1 MQKELYDLTNPQKSI
16 WVTEQFYKNTPVN
29 NICGTVLINEV
40 VNFNN
45 LIKAI
50 DFFVQTNDSFRIK
63 LLFDKNNE
71 IKQYF
76 SDSYNLDLSN
86 IALLESNED
95 LENIQENLVNTPFTL
110 IDSQLFNFK
119 LFKFSKNGHG
129 GFVLNIHHL
138 IGDACTAGLV
148 GSKIINIYTSL
159 QKNEDI
165 TESATSYKN
174 YIESEKA
181 YLSSSK
187 FEKDKEYWNKIFE
200 TIPEIGNIPSI
211 KQENKNTCKALR
223 KTFIIPKEQI
233 EKINNFCSSNKIS
246 LFNFF
251 MALYAIYVEKVSG
264 LDDFV
269 LGTPILNRST
279 FVEKNTPGMFISTVP
294 FRFTLSEDLSFIDF
308 AKKIAFDS
316 LGIFRHQKY
325 PYQNILEDIR
335 KKNPEEPNLYDIL
348 ISYQNTKTNRND
360 AKVPYEVRWT
370 FNNNIADSMQIH
382 LFDMNDEGI
391 LNISYDYRSD
401 KYNEEDI
408 FSIHE
413 RICFMINQV
422 LTCDSLLTKDINIV
436 TDKEKD
442 IILNEFNNTF
452 EPYCFSNS
460 IIEMIENV
468 AKNTPNNIAIETDN
482 SSITYKDL
490 ILRINQLSNY
500 LLKTNIS
507 ENSNIGIF
515 TSRTIDTI
523 VGILS
528 ILKINCTY
536 VPIDPE
542 YPIDRISYMVETSK
556 INYILSEDIIHFDKI
571 SDIDNL
577 EKISIN
583 FSKYKD
589 EDISFAKTYD
599 YNNNS
604 NLYIIFTSGSTGKPK
619 GVTISHKNMM
629 NLILFEKN
637 KTNLLKNANNKILQF
652 ATMSFDVSYQEIYSA
667 LLFGNTLVLIDEASR
682 KDMNKLSKY
691 IFDKRINT
699 LFIPPAYLKLLVE
712 DKDIRKLLISCIK
725 NIITAGEALVI
736 TDGMIDLINA
746 GIQIHNHYGP
756 AETHVATTYVVDK
769 NNISSYPPIG
779 KPISN
784 ANIHILDKNL
794 KLCPIGVIGQIAIS
808 GDCVGNGYLN
818 NINLTNEK
826 FITNSY
832 NNKKMYLTGDLGF
845 FDKNGNVHFI
855 GRSDFQIKLNGFR
868 VELEEINQVLLK
880 HPSIKS
886 SVTIIHEENNKKYI
900 IAYYVEEHSTK
911 EEELIRYLK
920 TSLPFYMIP
929 KKLILMDNLPINTNG
944 KIDKTKLP
952 KFDLVDIEEEYIAPS
967 TSTEL
972 RLAKIWQSLFNSNKI
987 GANYNFFDI
996 GGDSLLAIKLCSIV
1010 LSEFNVNI
1018 SVTNIYNTP
1027 YLKDLANYIDSC
1039 KQVTSKFII
1048 NKTPKMDSYPLS
1060 SAEKRIYY
1068 ACKAIGENHVVYNI
1082 PAAFLIDKVL
1092 DTKKVNDVFHS
1103 IILNNSV
1110 FRTCFKI
1117 IDNEPRQFILD
1128 KVDFNIEIYNC
1139 KESEVESIISNFSK
1153 PFDLETAPLLRV
1165 CLYYLDNNK
1174 TLLLIDSHH
1183 IIMDGVSLNNLVSEF
1198 CELYQGN
1205 NITKLDL
1212 EYVDYSVWEND
1223 FNKSTDI
1230 QLYEKYWINQ
1240 FKDKEIP
1247 VINLPYDYP
1256 VSQSKGYEGKI
1267 IFNNVEQSFFA
1278 KLELLAKKHNVSS
1291 YMLFLAAFY
1300 ATLYKYTSQENIIVG
1315 TPIASRYSDKL
1326 QNIIGMFVN
1335 IMPLKIEIPSNN
1347 SFSDLLSIV
1356 KDMVLSSFE
1365 NQPYPY
1371 DMILKKSGINTN
1383 SSILDVM
1390 FTYQNINNNNFII
1403 NGSKLE
1409 MIYSNTNTAKYNL
1422 SVGIIPNTYTFY
1434 IEYNSNLFREETINS
1449 FLEHYLFVLEQILDN
1464 EHILLSNINKI
1475 TPKEEKLLLDFNKT
1489 DGPINDDTVV
1499 SIFEEQVRNH
1509 SNDIALICEDK
1520 MLTYEE
1526 LNKKSNSLAHLLIQS
1541 GIGAND
1547 IVCIMTNRSL
1557 ETIVCMM
1564 AILKAGAAFFNV
1576 DPTYPIER
1584 TKYYIETSKT
1594 KYVLTQSCLKDKVSQ
1609 IENCIE
1615 IDLDKDDIY
1624 NKNFDNPNIKIGMN
1638 DLSYII
1644 FTSGSTG
1651 KPKGVMLNQ
1660 VGFANMVKAMTLAL
1674 DYLKE
1679 GNKHTIAS
1687 VTSTPFDIFVYEI
1700 IVSLTH
1706 GLRVVMANNAEHRN
1720 PKLLDS
1726 LIRKYNIDV
1735 MTVTPSLM
1743 KINYDNREPNSA
1755 LALVKNM
1762 VFGGEPLPEKFV
1774 QDLKSLAN
1782 DITIYNI
1789 YGPSEITIL
1798 SNVQNLEGEK
1808 EITIGPPI
1816 LNTQIYILDKDMKQV
1831 PIGVTG
1837 EIYIA
1842 GIQVGLGYLENPELT
1857 AEKFLD
1863 NPFGEGKIYKSG
1875 DIGRWTFD
1883 GKVQC
1888 LGRLDHQIKL
1898 RGLRIELGE
1907 IENQMTAVEGVSAS
1921 VVNKIEIDGKEV
1933 LCGYYVADKNV
1944 LESTIKEHLR
1954 KNLPAYMV
1962 PTYIVRL
1969 DSMPYTLNRKIDRKA
1984 LPLPELKQNISS
1996 SIINIKDLN
2005 SDEEKLMQIW
2015 KNILKIDDINIDDN
2029 FFDIG
2034 GDSISA
2040 INMQIEALKYGLNF
2054 EYADIFNY
2062 PTIRDLCN
2070 NIQSPITSLYHYD
2083 DYDKI
2088 NNILS
2093 RNVISNIPTITKA
2106 NIKNILLI
2114 GSTGFLGI
2122 HILDA
2127 FLRQETGNIYCLVR
2141 SKNNIKPLERLKSKF
2156 SFYFDESYFD
2166 KYINR
2171 IKILEGDITEQNLG
2185 LTDEQIL
2192 ELKNNVNIV
2201 INSGAI
2207 VKHFGQIDLFE
2218 KINVNGTQNVVD
2230 FCKNQKMRLL
2240 HISTIS
2246 VSGNGE
2252 KEETIV
2258 ETPENMKYKKLFKET
2273 SLYIHQNIK
2282 GIYAVTKYKAE
2293 CIILEAISDGLD
2305 AQILRIGNITSR
2317 YSDGLFQ
2324 ENIDENAFAKK
2335 IKSFIEISAFPDYLL
2350 KHSIELTPV
2359 DLCAN
2364 AIIKILEHNSL
2375 CNVFHLYNTKLLPIK
2390 LLADT
2395 LHEFNIE
2402 LYPIS
2407 DKLLADVI
2415 TGILEDNSRKSI
2427 LSGIIHDL
2435 DKNKHLVYTSNV
2447 KLDCSFT
2454 EDYLKAIGF
2463 EWSPIDKEYVIKYMN
2478 YFNKIGFIDY
2488 GKEN

>member
-1 MQKELYDLTNPQKSI
+1 MQKEIYDLTNPQKSI
-16 WVTEQFYKNTPVN
+16 WLTEQFYQGTCVN
-29 NICGTVLINEV
+29 NLCGTVAIDQV
-40 VNFNN
+40 VDFDM
-45 LIKAI
+45 LKKAI
-50 DFFVQTNDSFRIK
+50 YQFVKDNDSFRLK
-63 LLFDKNNE
+63 LIFDEKGE
-71 IKQYF
+71 IKQEITDF
-76 SDSYNLDLSN
+76 EPFDIEMVDVKDEKELVS
-86 IALLESNED
+86 
-95 LENIQENLVNTPFTL
+95 LENEMVDIPFSILNSNLHH
-110 IDSQLFNFK
+110 FK
-119 LFKFSKNGHG
+119 MYRLPSGKG
-129 GFVLNIHHL
+129 GFVLVAHHL
-138 IGDACTAGLV
+138 ICDACTAGLV
-148 GSKIINIYTSL
+148 ASKTINIYTSL
-159 QKNEDI
+159 LKGEEV
-165 TESATSYKN
+165 TEASTSYIN
-174 YIESEKA
+174 CINSEND
-181 YLSSSK
+181 YLVSNK
-187 FEKDKEYWNKIFE
+187 FEKDKEYWNGIFE
-200 TIPEIGNIPSI
+200 TVPEIGNIPSI
-211 KQENKNTCKALR
+211 KQENKNTCKAAR
-223 KTFIIPKEQI
+223 KTFVLSKEQV
-233 EKINNFCSSNKIS
+233 EKINAFCSENKIS
-246 LFNFF
+246 AFNFF
-251 MALYAIYVEKVSG
+251 MALYAIYVSRVSG

-279 FVEKNTPGMFISTVP
+279 FVEKTTPGMFISTVP
-294 FRFTLSEDLSFIDF
+294 FRFTLADDLSFIDF

-316 LGIFRHQKY
+316 LGMFRHQKY

-335 KKNPEEPNLYDIL
+335 KKNPAQPNLYDIL
-348 ISYQNTKTNRND
+348 ISYQNTRTNRNS
-360 AKVPYEVRWT
+360 AEVPYEVRWT
-370 FNNNIADSMQIH
+370 FNHNLADSMQIH
-382 LFDMNDEGI
+382 LFDMNDEGL
-391 LNISYDYRSD
+391 LNISYDYRLD
-401 KYNEEDI
+401 KYDEDEI
-408 FSIHE
+408 LAIHE
-413 RICFMINQV
+413 RVCFMIEQV
-422 LTCDSLLTKDINIV
+422 LNCDNLLAKDIDIV
-436 TDKEKD
+436 TAKERD
-442 IILNEFNNTF
+442 VILNEFNDTAEAYSFAN
-452 EPYCFSNS
+452 N
-460 IIEMIENV
+460 IIEMIEDT
-468 AKNTPNNIAIETDN
+468 AKNNPNNIAIETDN
-482 SSITYKDL
+482 SSITYKEL
-490 ILRINQLSNY
+490 IAQVNQLSNY
-500 LLKTNIS
+500 LLKNNIQK
-507 ENSNIGIF
+507 NSNIGIF
-515 TSRTIDTI
+515 TTRTIDTI

-542 YPIDRISYMVETSK
+542 YPIDRISYMIETSK
-556 INYILSEDIIHFDKI
+556 INYILSEDISHFDKI
-571 SDIDNL
+571 SNIDNL

-583 FSKYKD
+583 SSKYKD
-589 EDISFAKTYD
+589 EDISFSKTYN

-604 NLYIIFTSGSTGKPK
+604 NLYIIFTSGSTGRPK

-637 KTNLLKNANNKILQF
+637 KTDLLKNTNNKILQF

-691 IFDKRINT
+691 IFDKGINT

-712 DKDIRKLLISCIK
+712 DKSIRNLLISCVK
-725 NIITAGEALVI
+725 NIITAGEALVV
-736 TDGMIDLINA
+736 TDGMKDLIDA

-756 AETHVATTYVVDK
+756 AETHVATTYIVDK
-769 NNISSYPPIG
+769 NNIYTYPPIG

-784 ANIHILDKNL
+784 SNIHILDKNL

-808 GDCVGNGYLN
+808 GDCVGNGYFN
-818 NINLTNEK
+818 NTSLTSEK
-826 FITNSY
+826 FVINSY
-832 NNKKMYLTGDLGF
+832 NKKRMYLTGDLGF
-845 FDKNGNVHFI
+845 FDKDGNVHFI
-855 GRSDFQIKLNGFR
+855 GRSDFQVKLNGFR

-880 HPSIKS
+880 HPDVKS

-900 IAYYVEEHSTK
+900 IAYYVEENSTN
-911 EEELIRYLK
+911 EEDLIKYLK

-929 KKLILMDNLPINTNG
+929 KRLIKMDNLPINTNG
-944 KIDKTKLP
+944 KIDKTRLP
-952 KFDLVDIEEEYIAPS
+952 KFELVDVEEEYIEPS
-967 TSTEL
+967 TPTEL
-972 RLAKIWQSLFNSNKI
+972 RLAEIWKNLFNTDEV

-1010 LSEFNVNI
+1010 LSNFNINI
-1018 SVTNIYNTP
+1018 TVKDIYNNP
-1027 YLKDLANYIDSC
+1027 YLKDLAKYIDSC
-1039 KQVTSKFII
+1039 IQVSSQFII
-1048 NKTPKMDSYPLS
+1048 NKAPKMDVYPLS

-1068 ACKAIGENHVVYNI
+1068 ASKAIGENHVVYNV
-1082 PAAFLIDKVL
+1082 PAALLVDCIL
-1092 DTKKVNDVFHS
+1092 DDEKVNNAFQT
-1103 IILNNSV
+1103 IILMNSA

-1117 IDNEPRQFILD
+1117 IDNEPKQIILD
-1128 KVDFNIEIYNC
+1128 TFDFNIESHSC
-1139 KESEVESIISNFSK
+1139 KENEIQSIISNFSK
-1153 PFDLETAPLLRV
+1153 PFDLEKAPLLRV
-1165 CLYYLDNNK
+1165 TLYHLDTNK

-1183 IIMDGVSLNNLVSEF
+1183 IIMDGVSLNNLISEF
-1198 CELYQGN
+1198 CKLYDGK
-1205 NITKLDL
+1205 NISKSDI
-1212 EYVDYSVWEND
+1212 EYVDYAIWEDN
-1223 FNKSTDI
+1223 FNKTTNIES
-1230 QLYEKYWINQ
+1230 YEKYWINQ

-1267 IFNNVEQSFFA
+1267 LFNNVEENFFLR
-1278 KLELLAKKHNVSS
+1278 LELLAKKYDVSP
-1291 YMLFLAAFY
+1291 YMLFLTAFY
-1300 ATLYKYTSQENIIVG
+1300 IILYKYTSQENIIVG

-1326 QNIIGMFVN
+1326 QDLIGMFVN
-1335 IMPLKIEIPSNN
+1335 IMPLKIDIPSDK
-1347 SFSDLLSIV
+1347 SFLDLLSIV
-1356 KDMVLSSFE
+1356 KDMILSSFE

-1371 DMILKKSGINTN
+1371 DMILKKAGINSN

-1390 FTYQNINNNNFII
+1390 FTYQNMINSNFSINNSNVD
-1403 NGSKLE
+1403 

-1422 SVGIIPNTYTFY
+1422 SVGIIPSTYTFY

-1464 EHILLSNINKI
+1464 EEILISDIEKI
-1475 TPKEEKLLLDFNKT
+1475 TPKEKELLLEFNKT
-1489 DGPINDDTVV
+1489 DGPINNDTVV
-1499 SIFEEQVRNH
+1499 SIFEEQVKNH
-1509 SNDIALICEDK
+1509 PDDIALICEDK
-1520 MLTYEE
+1520 MLTYDE

-1541 GIGAND
+1541 GIGSND

-1594 KYVLTQSCLKDKVSQ
+1594 KYVLTQSSLKDKVNE

-1615 IDLDKDDIY
+1615 IDLDKNDIY
-1624 NKNFDNPNIKIGMN
+1624 NKNFDNPNVKIGMN

-1660 VGFANMVKAMTLAL
+1660 VGLANMVKAMTLVL
-1674 DYLKE
+1674 EYLKE

-1720 PKLLDS
+1720 PKLLDA
-1726 LIRKYNIDV
+1726 LIRKYNVDV

-1743 KINYDNREPNSA
+1743 KINYDNREPDSA

-1774 QDLKSLAN
+1774 HDLKALAN

-1816 LNTQIYILDKDMKQV
+1816 LNTQIYILDKDMKEV

-1842 GIQVGLGYLENPELT
+1842 GIQVGLGYLGNPELT

-1888 LGRLDHQIKL
+1888 LGRIDHQIKL

-1907 IENQMTAVEGVSAS
+1907 IENQMTEVEGVSSS

-1933 LCGYYVADKNV
+1933 LCGYYVADKDV

-1954 KNLPAYMV
+1954 KTLPAYMV

-1996 SIINIKDLN
+1996 SIINIKDLD

-2015 KNILKIDDINIDDN
+2015 KNILKIDDISIDDN

-2054 EYADIFNY
+2054 EYADIFNH
-2062 PTIRDLCN
+2062 PTIRDLCH
-2070 NIQSPITSLYHYD
+2070 NIQSPINSFYHYD

-2093 RNVISNIPTITKA
+2093 RNVSSNIATITKA

-2127 FLRQETGNIYCLVR
+2127 FLRQETGIAYCLIR
-2141 SKNNIKPLERLKSKF
+2141 AKDNINPLERLKNKF
-2156 SFYFDESYFD
+2156 NFYFDENYFD
-2166 KYINR
+2166 RYINR
-2171 IKILEGDITEQNLG
+2171 IKIVEGDITKQNLG
-2185 LTDEQIL
+2185 LTDDDIS
-2192 ELKNNVNIV
+2192 ELKNNVNVV

-2207 VKHFGQIDLFE
+2207 VKHFGQADLFE
-2218 KINVNGTQNVVD
+2218 KINVNGTKNVVD
-2230 FCKNQKMRLL
+2230 FCTKQKMRLL

-2258 ETPENMKYKKLFKET
+2258 ETPENMQYKKLFKET

-2293 CIILEAISDGLD
+2293 CIVLEAISNGLD
-2305 AQILRIGNITSR
+2305 AQILRLGNITSR

-2324 ENIDENAFAKK
+2324 ENVDENAFAKK
-2335 IKSFIEISAFPDYLL
+2335 IKSFIEIGAFPNYLL

-2364 AIIKILEHNSL
+2364 AIIKILQHNSI
-2375 CNVFHLYNTKLLPIK
+2375 CNVFHIYDTKLLPIK

-2395 LHEFNIE
+2395 LSEFNIE
-2402 LYPIS
+2402 LSPVS
-2407 DKLLADVI
+2407 DKLLADII
-2415 TGILEDNSRKSI
+2415 TGILEDDSRKSI

>member
-1 MQKELYDLTNPQKSI
+1 MQKEFYDLTNPQKSI
-16 WVTEQFYKNTPVN
+16 WLTEQFYQGSCVN
-29 NICGTVLINEV
+29 NLCGTVAIDQV
-40 VNFNN
+40 VDFDM
-45 LIKAI
+45 LKKAI
-50 DFFVQTNDSFRIK
+50 YQFVKDNDSFRLK
-63 LLFDKNNE
+63 LSYDEKAE
-71 IKQYF
+71 IKQEITDF
-76 SDSYNLDLSN
+76 EPFN
-86 IALLESNED
+86 IELVDVKDEKELVS
-95 LENIQENLVNTPFTL
+95 LENEMVDIPFDIL
-110 IDSQLFNFK
+110 NSYLHHFK
-119 LFKFSKNGHG
+119 MYRLPSGKG
-129 GFVLNIHHL
+129 GFVLVAHHL
-138 IGDACTAGLV
+138 ICDACTAGLV
-148 GSKIINIYTSL
+148 ASKTINIYTSL
-159 QKNEDI
+159 LKGEEV
-165 TESATSYKN
+165 TEASTSYIN
-174 YIESEKA
+174 YINSEND
-181 YLSSSK
+181 YLVSNK
-187 FEKDKEYWNKIFE
+187 FEKDKEYWNGIFE
-200 TIPEIGNIPSI
+200 TVPEIGNIPSI
-211 KQENKNTCKALR
+211 KQENKNTCKAAR
-223 KTFIIPKEQI
+223 KTFVLPKEQV
-233 EKINNFCSSNKIS
+233 EKINAFCSENKIS
-246 LFNFF
+246 AFNFF
-251 MALYAIYVEKVSG
+251 MALYAIYVGKVNG

-279 FVEKNTPGMFISTVP
+279 FVEKTTPGMFISTVP
-294 FRFTLSEDLSFIDF
+294 FRFTLADDLSFIDF

-316 LGIFRHQKY
+316 LGMFRHQKY

-335 KKNPEEPNLYDIL
+335 KKNSAQPNLYDIL
-348 ISYQNTKTNRND
+348 ISYQNTRTNRNS
-360 AKVPYEVRWT
+360 AEVPYEVRWT
-370 FNNNIADSMQIH
+370 FNHNLADSMQIH
-382 LFDMNDEGI
+382 LFDMNDEGL
-391 LNISYDYRSD
+391 LNISYDYRLD
-401 KYNEEDI
+401 KYDEDEI
-408 FSIHE
+408 LAIHE
-413 RICFMINQV
+413 RICFMMEQV
-422 LTCDSLLTKDINIV
+422 LACDSLLAKDIDIV
-436 TDKEKD
+436 TAKERD
-442 IILNEFNNTF
+442 IILNEFNDTAESYSFAN
-452 EPYCFSNS
+452 N
-460 IIEMIENV
+460 IITMIEDT
-468 AKNTPNNIAIETDN
+468 AKNNPNNIAIETNN
-482 SSITYKDL
+482 SSITYKEL
-490 ILRINQLSNY
+490 IAQVNQLSNY
-500 LLKTNIS
+500 LLKNNIQ

-515 TSRTIDTI
+515 TTRTIDTI

-542 YPIDRISYMVETSK
+542 YPIDRISYMIETSK
-556 INYILSEDIIHFDKI
+556 INYILSEDISHFDKI
-571 SDIDNL
+571 SNIDNL

-583 FSKYKD
+583 SSKYKD
-589 EDISFAKTYD
+589 EDISFGKTYN

-604 NLYIIFTSGSTGKPK
+604 NLYIIFTSGSTGRPK

-637 KTNLLKNANNKILQF
+637 KTDLLKNTNNKILQF

-691 IFDKRINT
+691 IFAKGINT

-712 DKDIRKLLISCIK
+712 DKSIRNLLISCVK

-736 TDGMIDLINA
+736 TDGMKDLIDA

-756 AETHVATTYVVDK
+756 AETHVATTYIVDK
-769 NNISSYPPIG
+769 NNIYTYPPIG

-784 ANIHILDKNL
+784 SNIHILDKNL

-808 GDCVGNGYLN
+808 GDCVGNGYFN
-818 NINLTNEK
+818 NASLTNEK
-826 FITNSY
+826 FVINSY
-832 NNKKMYLTGDLGF
+832 NKKKMYLTGDLGF
-845 FDKNGNVHFI
+845 FDKGGNVHFI
-855 GRSDFQIKLNGFR
+855 GRSDFQVKLNGFR

-880 HPSIKS
+880 HPDVKS

-900 IAYYVEEHSTK
+900 IAYYVEENSTN
-911 EEELIRYLK
+911 EEDLIKYLK
-920 TSLPFYMIP
+920 ASLPFYMIP
-929 KKLILMDNLPINTNG
+929 KRLIKMDNLPINTNG

-952 KFDLVDIEEEYIAPS
+952 KFELVDVEEEYIEPS
-967 TSTEL
+967 TPTEL
-972 RLAKIWQSLFNSNKI
+972 RLAEIWKNLFNADKV
-987 GANYNFFDI
+987 GVNYNFFDI

-1010 LSEFNVNI
+1010 LSNFNINI
-1018 SVTNIYNTP
+1018 TVKDIYNNP
-1027 YLKDLANYIDSC
+1027 YLKDLAKYIDSC
-1039 KQVTSKFII
+1039 IQVSSQFII
-1048 NKTPKMDSYPLS
+1048 NKAPKMDVYPLS

-1068 ACKAIGENHVVYNI
+1068 ASKAIGENHVVYNV
-1082 PAAFLIDKVL
+1082 PAALLVDCIL
-1092 DTKKVNDVFHS
+1092 DDEKVNNAFQT
-1103 IILNNSV
+1103 IILMNSA

-1117 IDNEPRQFILD
+1117 IDNEPKQIILD
-1128 KVDFNIEIYNC
+1128 TFDFNIESHSC
-1139 KESEVESIISNFSK
+1139 KENEIQSIISNFSK
-1153 PFDLETAPLLRV
+1153 PFDLEKAPLLRV
-1165 CLYYLDNNK
+1165 TLYHLDTNK

-1183 IIMDGVSLNNLVSEF
+1183 IIMDGVSLNNLISEF
-1198 CELYQGN
+1198 CKLYDGK
-1205 NITKLDL
+1205 NISKSDI
-1212 EYVDYSVWEND
+1212 EYVDYAIWEDN
-1223 FNKSTDI
+1223 FNKTTNIES
-1230 QLYEKYWINQ
+1230 YEKYWINQ

-1267 IFNNVEQSFFA
+1267 LFNNVEENFFLR
-1278 KLELLAKKHNVSS
+1278 LELLAKKYDVSP
-1291 YMLFLAAFY
+1291 YMLFLTAFY
-1300 ATLYKYTSQENIIVG
+1300 IILYKYTSQENIIVG

-1326 QNIIGMFVN
+1326 QDLIGMFVN
-1335 IMPLKIEIPSNN
+1335 IMPLKIDIPSDK
-1347 SFSDLLSIV
+1347 SFLDLLSIV
-1356 KDMVLSSFE
+1356 KDMILSSFE

-1371 DMILKKSGINTN
+1371 DMILKKAGINSN

-1390 FTYQNINNNNFII
+1390 FTYQNMINSSFSINNSNV
-1403 NGSKLE
+1403 E

-1422 SVGIIPNTYTFY
+1422 SVGIIPSTYTFY

-1464 EHILLSNINKI
+1464 EEILISDIEKI
-1475 TPKEEKLLLDFNKT
+1475 TPKEKKLLLEFNKT
-1489 DGPINDDTVV
+1489 DGPINNDTVV
-1499 SIFEEQVRNH
+1499 SIFEEQVKNH
-1509 SNDIALICEDK
+1509 PDDIALICEDK
-1520 MLTYEE
+1520 MLTYDE

-1541 GIGAND
+1541 GIGSND

-1594 KYVLTQSCLKDKVSQ
+1594 KYVLTQSSLKDKVNE

-1615 IDLDKDDIY
+1615 IDLDKNDIY
-1624 NKNFDNPNIKIGMN
+1624 NKNFDNPNVKIGMN

-1660 VGFANMVKAMTLAL
+1660 VGFANMVKAMTLVL
-1674 DYLKE
+1674 EYLKE

-1720 PKLLDS
+1720 PKLLDA
-1726 LIRKYNIDV
+1726 LIRKYNVDV

-1743 KINYDNREPNSA
+1743 KINYDNREPDSA

-1774 QDLKSLAN
+1774 HDLKALAN

-1816 LNTQIYILDKDMKQV
+1816 LNTQIYILDKDMKEV

-1842 GIQVGLGYLENPELT
+1842 GIQVGLGYLGNPELT
-1857 AEKFLD
+1857 AEKFLN

-1888 LGRLDHQIKL
+1888 LGRIDHQIKL

-1907 IENQMTAVEGVSAS
+1907 IENQMTAVEGVSSS

-1933 LCGYYVADKNV
+1933 LCGYYVADKDV

-1954 KNLPAYMV
+1954 KTLPAYMV

-1996 SIINIKDLN
+1996 SIINIKDLD

-2015 KNILKIDDINIDDN
+2015 KNILKIDDISIDDN

-2054 EYADIFNY
+2054 EYADIFNH
-2062 PTIRDLCN
+2062 PTIRDLCH
-2070 NIQSPITSLYHYD
+2070 NIQSPINSFYNYN
-2083 DYDKI
+2083 DYDRI
-2088 NNILS
+2088 DNILS
-2093 RNVISNIPTITKA
+2093 RNVPLNIATITKA

-2127 FLRQETGNIYCLVR
+2127 FLRQETGTIYCLIR
-2141 SKNNIKPLERLKSKF
+2141 TKNNIKPLERLKNKF
-2156 SFYFDESYFD
+2156 NFYFDENYFD
-2166 KYINR
+2166 RYINR
-2171 IKILEGDITEQNLG
+2171 IKIIEGDITKQNLG
-2185 LTDEQIL
+2185 ITDDDIS
-2192 ELKNNVNIV
+2192 ELKNNVNVV

-2207 VKHFGQIDLFE
+2207 VKHFGQADLFE

-2230 FCKNQKMRLL
+2230 FCTKQKMRLL

-2258 ETPENMKYKKLFKET
+2258 ETPENMQYKKLFKET

-2293 CIILEAISDGLD
+2293 CIVLEAISNGLD

-2324 ENIDENAFAKK
+2324 ENVDENAFAKK
-2335 IKSFIEISAFPDYLL
+2335 IKSFIEIGAFPNYLL

-2364 AIIKILEHNSL
+2364 AIIKILQHNSI
-2375 CNVFHLYNTKLLPIK
+2375 CNVFHIYDTKLLPIK

-2395 LHEFNIE
+2395 LSEFNIE
-2402 LYPIS
+2402 LSPVS
-2407 DKLLADVI
+2407 DKLLADII
-2415 TGILEDNSRKSI
+2415 TGILEDDSRKSI

-2454 EDYLKAIGF
+2454 EDYLKATGF